1 MSNHL
6 QVNITS
12 EIGKLN
18 GVILHTPG
26 RELQNM
32 TPETAQRALYSDIL
46 NLTVA
51 QEEYTQLRGV
61 LQRTATTYEVSD
73 LLKDVL
79 KSDKVKFDIINRVCT
94 NENTIDIRDYL
105 LGLSPEELG
114 RQLIEGVV
122 MQKDSLTKFLSK
134 DKYSLQPLHNFFFTR
149 DASIAVRDRVLIGRM
164 ANKGRMRE
172 SLIMETIFNNHPGFN
187 THTVNPE
194 NGSLPLENL
203 SVEGGDVLIARK
215 DIMLIGSSSR
225 TTTQGIDF
233 IINRLKD
240 RKLKRDLIIQELPAS
255 PESFI
260 HLDMVFTLLDRDTCM
275 VYEPLIMKPNKYQTI
290 HVRIDNGKVQSIE
303 RADNI
308 PTVLKSLGMNLK
320 PVICGGTKDP
330 WTQER
335 EQWHSGAN
343 FFAFAPGK
351 VIGYGRNI
359 YTMDEMNKAG
369 FDVLSAKDI
378 IKGKEKLEDHKK
390 CVVCI
395 EGSELARGGGG
406 ARCMTMPVSREE
418 VKW

>member
-1 MSNHL
+1 MSKQL
-6 QVNITS
+6 QINVSS

-26 RELQNM
+26 QELQNM
-32 TPETAQRALYSDIL
+32 TPETAQKALYSDIL

-51 QEEYTQLRGV
+51 QEEYAQLKGV
-61 LQRTATTYEVSD
+61 LQKTATTFEVSD
-73 LLKDVL
+73 LLRDVL
-79 KSDKVKFDIINRVCT
+79 KSDKVRFDIINKVCT
-94 NENTIDIRDYL
+94 NENAIDIRDYL
-105 LGLSPEELG
+105 LGLNHEELG

-122 MQKDSLTKFLSK
+122 MHKDSLTKFLSK

-149 DASIAVRDRVLIGRM
+149 DSSIAVRDRILIGRM
-164 ANKGRMRE
+164 ANKVRMRE
-172 SLIMETIFNNHPGFN
+172 SLIMETIFNNHSGFV
-187 THTVNPE
+187 TQTINPE
-194 NGSLPLENL
+194 NSTLGIDDL
-203 SVEGGDVLIARK
+203 SVEGGDVLVARK

-240 RKLKRDLIIQELPAS
+240 RKLKRDLIIQELPDS

-260 HLDMVFTLLDRDTCM
+260 HLDMVFTLLDKDTCM
-275 VYEPLIMKPNKYQTI
+275 VYQPLIMKRNKYQTI
-290 HVRIDNGKVQSIE
+290 HVRIDNGQVQHIDRVE
-303 RADNI
+303 NI
-308 PTVLKSLGMNLK
+308 PSVLKSLGMDLK
-320 PVICGGTKDP
+320 TVICGGSKDP

-351 VIGYGRNI
+351 VIGYGRNVH
-359 YTMDEMNKAG
+359 TMEEMNKAG

-378 IKGKEKLEDHKK
+378 IDGKENLDDHKK

-406 ARCMTMPVSREE
+406 ARCMTMPVSRDE
-418 VKW
+418 VDW

>member
-1 MSNHL
+1 MSKQL
-6 QVNITS
+6 QINVSS

-26 RELQNM
+26 QELQNM
-32 TPETAQRALYSDIL
+32 TPETAQKALYSDIL

-51 QEEYTQLRGV
+51 QEEYAQLKGV
-61 LQRTATTYEVSD
+61 LQKTATTFEVSD
-73 LLKDVL
+73 LLRDVL
-79 KSDKVKFDIINRVCT
+79 KSDKVRFDIINKVCT
-94 NENTIDIRDYL
+94 NENAIDIRDYL
-105 LGLSPEELG
+105 LGLNHEELG

-122 MQKDSLTKFLSK
+122 MHKDSLTKFLSK
-134 DKYSLQPLHNFFFTR
+134 EKYSLQPLHNFFFTR
-149 DASIAVRDRVLIGRM
+149 DSSIAVRDRILIGRM
-164 ANKGRMRE
+164 ANKVRMRE
-172 SLIMETIFNNHPGFN
+172 SLIMETIFNNHSGFV
-187 THTVNPE
+187 TQTINPE
-194 NGSLPLENL
+194 NSTLGIDDL
-203 SVEGGDVLIARK
+203 SVEGGDVLVARK

-240 RKLKRDLIIQELPAS
+240 RKLKRDLIIQELPDS

-260 HLDMVFTLLDRDTCM
+260 HLDMVFTLLDKDTCM
-275 VYEPLIMKPNKYQTI
+275 VYQPLIMKRNKYQTI
-290 HVRIDNGKVQSIE
+290 HVRIDNGQVQHIDRVE
-303 RADNI
+303 NI
-308 PTVLKSLGMNLK
+308 PSVLKSLGMDLK
-320 PVICGGTKDP
+320 TVICGGSKDP

-351 VIGYGRNI
+351 VIGYGRNVH
-359 YTMDEMNKAG
+359 TMEEMNKAG

-378 IKGKEKLEDHKK
+378 IDGKENLDDHKK

-406 ARCMTMPVSREE
+406 ARCMTMPVSRDE
-418 VKW
+418 VDW

>member
-1 MSNHL
+1 MSKQI

-18 GVILHTPG
+18 AVILHTPG
-26 RELQNM
+26 KELQNM

-51 QEEYTQLRGV
+51 REEYAQLKGV
-61 LQRTATTYEVSD
+61 LDKITKTFEISE
-73 LLKDVL
+73 LLVDVL
-79 KSDKVKFDIINRVCT
+79 KSDKVRFDIINRICT
-94 NENTIDIRDYL
+94 NENVIDIRDNL
-105 LGLSPEELG
+105 LSLTPEELG

-122 MQKDSLTKFLSK
+122 MKKDSLTKYLSK

-149 DASIAVRDRVLIGRM
+149 DASMVVRDRVLIGRM
-164 ANKGRMRE
+164 ASRVRKRE
-172 SLIMETIFNNHPGFN
+172 SLIMETIFNNHSNFV
-187 THTVNPE
+187 TQTINPE
-194 NGSLPLENL
+194 DCNGCVPEL

-240 RKLKRDLIIQELPAS
+240 RKLKRDLIIQELPPS

-260 HLDMVFTLLDRDTCM
+260 HLDMVFTLLDKNICM
-275 VYEPLIMKPNKYQTI
+275 VYEPLILKPNKYQTI
-290 HVRIDNGKVQSIE
+290 HVHIDNGQVKSIE
-303 RADNI
+303 TVENI
-308 PTVLKSLGMNLK
+308 PSVLKTLGMDVK
-320 PVICGGTKDP
+320 PVICGGTKDV
-330 WTQER
+330 WMQER

-343 FFAFAPGK
+343 FFAVAPGK
-351 VIGYGRNI
+351 VLGYGRNYHTI
-359 YTMDEMNKAG
+359 EELHKNG
-369 FDVLSAKDI
+369 FEVILSQDI
-378 IKGKEKLEDHKK
+378 ISGKANLDDHKK
-390 CVVCI
+390 AVICI

-418 VKW
+418 VNW

>member
-1 MSNHL
+1 MSKQL
-6 QVNITS
+6 QINVSS

-26 RELQNM
+26 QELQNM
-32 TPETAQRALYSDIL
+32 TPETAQKALYSDIL

-51 QEEYTQLRGV
+51 QEEYAQLKGV
-61 LQRTATTYEVSD
+61 LQKTATTFEVSD
-73 LLKDVL
+73 LLRDVL
-79 KSDKVKFDIINRVCT
+79 KSDKVRFDIINKVCT
-94 NENTIDIRDYL
+94 NENAIDIRDYL
-105 LGLSPEELG
+105 LGLNHEELG

-122 MQKDSLTKFLSK
+122 MHKDSLTKFLSK

-149 DASIAVRDRVLIGRM
+149 DSSIAVRDRILIGRM
-164 ANKGRMRE
+164 ANKVRMRE
-172 SLIMETIFNNHPGFN
+172 SLIMETIFNNHSGFV
-187 THTVNPE
+187 TQTINPE
-194 NGSLPLENL
+194 NSTLGLDDL
-203 SVEGGDVLIARK
+203 SVEGGDVLVARK

-240 RKLKRDLIIQELPAS
+240 RKLKRDLIIQELPDS

-260 HLDMVFTLLDRDTCM
+260 HLDMVFTLLDKDTCM
-275 VYEPLIMKPNKYQTI
+275 VYQPLIMKRNKYQTI
-290 HVRIDNGKVQSIE
+290 HVRIDNGQVQHIDRVE
-303 RADNI
+303 NI
-308 PTVLKSLGMNLK
+308 PSVLKSLGMDLK
-320 PVICGGTKDP
+320 TVICGGSKDP

-351 VIGYGRNI
+351 VIGYGRNVH
-359 YTMDEMNKAG
+359 TMEEMNKAG

-378 IKGKEKLEDHKK
+378 IDGKENLDDHKK

-406 ARCMTMPVSREE
+406 ARCMTMPVSRDE
-418 VKW
+418 VDW

>member
-1 MSNHL
+1 MSKQL
-6 QVNITS
+6 QINVSS

-26 RELQNM
+26 QELQNM
-32 TPETAQRALYSDIL
+32 TPETAQKALYSDIL

-51 QEEYTQLRGV
+51 QEEYAQLKGV
-61 LQRTATTYEVSD
+61 LQKTATTFEVSD
-73 LLKDVL
+73 LLRDVL
-79 KSDKVKFDIINRVCT
+79 KSDKVRFDIINKVCT
-94 NENTIDIRDYL
+94 NENAIDIRDYL
-105 LGLSPEELG
+105 LGLNHEELG

-122 MQKDSLTKFLSK
+122 MHKDSLTKFLSK

-149 DASIAVRDRVLIGRM
+149 DSSIAVRDRILIGRM
-164 ANKGRMRE
+164 ANKVRMRE
-172 SLIMETIFNNHPGFN
+172 SLIMETIFNNHSGFV
-187 THTVNPE
+187 TQTINPE
-194 NGSLPLENL
+194 NSTLGIDDL
-203 SVEGGDVLIARK
+203 SVEGGDVLVARK

-240 RKLKRDLIIQELPAS
+240 RKLKRDLIIQELPDS

-260 HLDMVFTLLDRDTCM
+260 HLDMVFTLLDKDTCM
-275 VYEPLIMKPNKYQTI
+275 VYQPLIMKRNKYQTI
-290 HVRIDNGKVQSIE
+290 HVRIDNGQVQHIDRVE
-303 RADNI
+303 NI
-308 PTVLKSLGMNLK
+308 PSVLKSLGMDLK
-320 PVICGGTKDP
+320 PVICGGSKDP

-351 VIGYGRNI
+351 VIGYGRNVH
-359 YTMDEMNKAG
+359 TMEEMNKAG

-378 IKGKEKLEDHKK
+378 IDGKENLDDHKK

-406 ARCMTMPVSREE
+406 ARCMTMPVSRDE
-418 VKW
+418 VDW